1 MYSKITN
8 PKTGEPV
15 SIKNRLGKNIL
26 RNFLFMLSGGAASQG
41 ASAIVDTVECSICLE
56 QRGVPYQVVE
66 VGECGHTFHIDCIER
81 WYDDKRDNGLVT
93 PCPLCRRIIRP
104 APPNTRQT
112 WIWDDVDGGS
122 FRLATDEEISERET
136 REAMA
141 AAANEAAPIPTL
153 SEEVVEISSRLQR
166 EEAALRTQREL
177 LRERERERE
186 REAARQW
193 RAVEWV
199 ATRENNSSAQ
209 TKALRIMAQCV
220 ETSIGLKLAALYIPT
235 EESYPESLHS
245 ALDDALHI
253 NPADGDILKRWFK
266 EVFMLQFTAAPVPE
280 WWRQTYSHLPTYA
293 DIINI
298 HCSIA
303 MNIVHLIL
311 VARPSFQ
318 LGEFQLIGA
327 TIAAMV
333 LPEDLLTNE
342 QIISLS
348 LIPHRSSHS
357 EVVDMR
363 ELILSIIN
371 VDPCCDRDC
380 SHISPTLSARLTAV
394 EDEET
399 QDWSPTNGWVDDIRG
414 RDVPGERVMVDLPFG
429 DPDDE
434 RFITV
439 EYPQQWA
446 TIDADGGIII
456 TDPR

>member
-26 RNFLFMLSGGAASQG
+26 RNYLFMLSGGAASQG

-56 QRGVPYQVVE
+56 QRGVPDQVVE
-66 VGECGHTFHIDCIER
+66 VECGHTFHIDCIER

-122 FRLATDEEISERET
+122 FRLATDEEISERE
-136 REAMA
+136 AMA

-153 SEEVVEISSRLQR
+153 SEEVVEISARLQR

-186 REAARQW
+186 RERARQW

-245 ALDDALHI
+245 AFDDALHI
-253 NPADGDILKRWFK
+253 NPADGDILKRWLK

-327 TIAAMV
+327 TIVAMV
-333 LPEDLLTNE
+333 LPEDLITNE
-342 QIISLS
+342 QIISL
-348 LIPHRSSHS
+348 IPHRSRHS

-380 SHISPTLSARLTAV
+380 SHISPTLSARLAAV

-414 RDVPGERVMVDLPFG
+414 RDVPGERIMVDLPFG

-446 TIDADGGIII
+446 TIDADGGIRI